1 MNTDMLF
8 IDGYVIPK
16 SLSKQVIYELF
27 DKVKKGDIAAREKI
41 INHNIRLVLSRINK
55 RFKNVEYDKKDLLS
69 VGIIALISAVDTFDI
84 SKSTSFSTYAII
96 CIDNAILNFVKKVTA
111 DKKICSVDE
120 TIFIDETIT
129 KLNMLS
135 TLSSNINLEGD
146 YIRKEV
152 YSAIRKLV
160 DSLPDKD
167 REIIIMYFGFG
178 DNRRYTQR
186 EIAEKYNVS
195 QVYISRI
202 INKILYQFGNRL
214 EKYGLVEK
222 RKIKKKENIL
232 SMNKK
237 YN

>member
-8 IDGYVIPK
+8 VEGYVVPK

-27 DKVKKGDIAAREKI
+27 DKVKKGDMAAREKV
-41 INHNIRLVLSRINK
+41 INHNIRLVLSRINN
-55 RFKNVEYDKKDLLS
+55 RFKSVVYDKKDLLS

-84 SKSTSFSTYAII
+84 SKDTKFSTYAIR
-96 CIDNAILNFVKKVTA
+96 CIDNAILNFIKKINA
-111 DKKICSVDE
+111 DKNICSIDE
-120 TIFIDETIT
+120 AIFIDETIT
-129 KLNMLS
+129 ELNMLS

-146 YIRKEV
+146 YIRREV
-152 YSAIRKLV
+152 YSAIRGLV

-167 REIIIMYFGFG
+167 REIIIMYFGFD
-178 DNRRYTQR
+178 DNRRYTQK

-214 EKYGLVEK
+214 ENYGLVEK
-222 RKIKKKENIL
+222 RKIKKKR
-232 SMNKK
+232 KK
-237 YN
+237 T